1 MVSQTTTDVT
11 NVAWSRLDTP
21 GHDAATLSPSSEGWE
36 LEGAAVLVR
45 SGAVCHLSY
54 LVTLDGGWRT
64 RSADVKGWVG
74 SRKIDLRIDV
84 GEDGQWTVNDQV
96 IDAVRGCIDID
107 FAFTPATNLLP
118 IRRLGLPVGG
128 SQNVVAAWLRFPE
141 FDLQP
146 LDQGYL
152 RSGELSYEY
161 QSRGGS
167 FRASLSVS
175 SEGFVVDYPGIWTC
189 ETTTAARER

>member
-1 MVSQTTTDVT
+1 MVSQTVI
-11 NVAWSRLDTP
+11 NVAWRRLDIP
-21 GHDAATLSPSSEGWE
+21 GHDAATLSPSGDWWD

-45 SGAVCHLSY
+45 SGVVCHLNY
-54 LVTLDGGWRT
+54 VVKLDGGWQT
-64 RSADVKGWVG
+64 RSAEVNGWVG
-74 SRKIDLRIDV
+74 SRRIDLRIEV
-84 GEDGQWTVNDQV
+84 GRDGQWTVNDQL
-96 IDAVRGCIDID
+96 IEAVRGCIDID

-118 IRRLGLPVGG
+118 IRRLALPIGG
-128 SQNVVAAWLRFPE
+128 SQSVVAAWLRFPD

-152 RSGELSYEY
+152 RSGESRYEY

-175 SEGFVVDYPGIWTC
+175 AEGFVVDYPGVWKQ
-189 ETTTAARER
+189 ETP

>member
-11 NVAWSRLDTP
+11 NIAWRRLDVP
-21 GHDAATLSPSSEGWE
+21 GHDAATLSPRGDGWD

-45 SGAVCHLSY
+45 AGVVCHLNY
-54 LVTLDGGWRT
+54 VVKLDGGWNT

-74 SRKIDLRIDV
+74 TRRIDLRIEV
-84 GEDGQWTVNDQV
+84 GRDGQWTLNDQLV
-96 IDAVRGCIDID
+96 DAVRGCVDID
-107 FAFTPATNLLP
+107 FAFTPSTNLLP
-118 IRRLGLPVGG
+118 IRRLALPVGG
-128 SQNVVAAWLRFPE
+128 SQGLVAAWLRFPD

-146 LDQGYL
+146 LDQVYL

-175 SEGFVVDYPGIWTC
+175 PEGFVVDYPGLWTQ
-189 ETTTAARER
+189 ETAVNS